1 MHLDLFILIYKNERE
16 KPWNSFREEKKKKK
30 SFKNS
35 HKDTHIHFSKKYF
48 QNIFNV
54 FIM

>member
-1 MHLDLFILIYKNERE
+1 MKGKNLETVSE
-16 KPWNSFREEKKKKK
+16 KKKKKK